1 MHEIVIIQR
10 MVKFARAKEHCGKK
24 QRKAAIKSKKSLQKS
39 FLRAK
44 IQKTE
49 SGRNQHRNMFEEDK
63 PKLRKGKKNH
73 NARKITLQKK
83 FVSVLSSIKNE

>member
-44 IQKTE
+44 IQKRDLEEINTE
-49 SGRNQHRNMFEEDK
+49 TCLKKINQNFEK
-63 PKLRKGKKNH
+63 
-73 NARKITLQKK
+73 ARKIIMQEK
-83 FVSVLSSIKNE
+83 

>member
-44 IQKTE
+44 IQKRE
-49 SGRNQHRNMFEEDK
+49 SGRNQHRNMF
-63 PKLRKGKKNH
+63 
-73 NARKITLQKK
+73 
-83 FVSVLSSIKNE
+83 